1 MGVLIE
7 NMQSAGPNVET
18 TKGLRHYFRRIGVS
32 VLFSGAAVGVSHVV
46 QATRAGADFSMA
58 LLPTILL
65 CLALKYPAF
74 LFGPLYTTVT
84 GESVVR
90 GYSRIGKW
98 TLPLVAVSFLCV
110 MFTVV
115 SAVAL
120 LSAGI
125 ALATTGLAINITVLA
140 IALIVLSTVL
150 SLYFSFQRFQESMKL
165 VFFILVSLSV
175 FSLAMALPEWRTVNF
190 QIQWS
195 ALGKAEIFFIA
206 ALIGWMPAGL
216 DLPMMH
222 SQWLLAKGRPSPD
235 AVEDFNF
242 GYFSTTVL
250 AVLFLVIGA
259 VFFYGTGTPM
269 SASAGG
275 FSRQL
280 LDAYTS
286 ALGNSGRWVIGITL
300 FLAIFSTLAVVV
312 DGFPRVLSEVVSLVW
327 RGNAEAADHS
337 LRYRHLSSW
346 AQFVGASVILLAFAG
361 SLTALVDFATII
373 SFLICPI
380 FATLNH
386 RLTSL
391 PEFREKRPISTL
403 LKSWSL
409 VGILFFTLFTLYYF
423 YLNTPI

>member
-1 MGVLIE
+1 MSTLVE
-7 NMQSAGPNVET
+7 NMPSAKT
-18 TKGLRHYFRRIGVS
+18 TSPAKGVRHYFHKIGVS

-46 QATRAGADFSMA
+46 QATRAGADFSLA

-65 CLALKYPAF
+65 CLLLKYPAF

-125 ALATTGLAINITVLA
+125 ALATTSATINITALA
-140 IALIVLSTVL
+140 IGLIVLSTIL
-150 SLYFSFQRFQESMKL
+150 SLYFSYQRFQEAMKV

-175 FSLAMALPEWRTVNF
+175 FSLAMALPQWRTASF
-190 QIQWS
+190 
-195 ALGKAEIFFIA
+195 EIHWTTLRKEEVFFIA

-222 SQWLLAKGRPSPD
+222 SQWLLAKGRPSAD

-242 GYFSTTVL
+242 GYLSTTVL

-259 VFFYGTGTPM
+259 VFFYGTGT
-269 SASAGG
+269 SLVASAGG

-280 LDAYTS
+280 LDAYTN

-312 DGFPRVLSEVVSLVW
+312 DGFPRVLSEVLSLYS
-327 RGNAEAADHS
+327 RTGAATHDHS
-337 LRYRHLSSW
+337 LRYRQASSW
-346 AQFVGASVILLAFAG
+346 TQFAGATVILLAFTG
-361 SLTALVDFATII
+361 SLTALVDFATIV

-380 FATLNH
+380 FAFLNH
-386 RLTSL
+386 RITSL
-391 PEFREKRPISTL
+391 PDFRAKHKVSRSL
-403 LKSWSL
+403 RVWSL
-409 VGILFFTLFTLYYF
+409 MGILFFTLFTLYYF
-423 YLNTPI
+423 YLNSLGS